1 MYIKNIM
8 KGVNNM
14 KLIVGLGN
22 PGEEYDK
29 TRHNVGYML
38 LDYLMDGNKFLF
50 NKKNKAFE
58 YETIVAG
65 EKILFIKPTTFMNFS
80 GEAVLKYVKFYKLN
94 LDDILVIQDDLDIDI
109 GKYKL
114 IFNHG
119 DGGHNGIKN
128 IINCLAS
135 RKFLRL
141 KVGISKTNDDTVDY
155 VLGKF
160 NKKEL
165 EKINEVFIEL
175 KDILCDFVK
184 MNQDLLIGKYNTIG
198 KKENK

>member
-1 MYIKNIM
+1 
-8 KGVNNM
+8 M

-175 KDILCDFVK
+175 KDILCDW
-184 MNQDLLIGKYNTIG
+184 
-198 KKENK
+198 